1 MYSHVTV
8 GALQSA
14 RDSIAMASGA
24 SQPVTT
30 AAPLDD
36 TGDASSV
43 KGRGLKRPVRST
55 AMDGDVPQLA
65 EAGGIMPKGWMNEKV
80 GPIVIW
86 RSPNGKIFRSCASA
100 CRGRCCC
107 SACL

>member
-1 MYSHVTV
+1 
-8 GALQSA
+8 
-14 RDSIAMASGA
+14 MASGA
-24 SQPVTT
+24 SQLVTA

-55 AMDGDVPQLA
+55 AVDVDAPQLA
-65 EAGGIMPKGWMNEKV
+65 EAGGIIPKGLTTETV

-86 RSPNGKIFRSCASA
+86 RSPNGKKFRSWA
-100 CRGRCCC
+100 
-107 SACL
+107 